1 MSSRIQGPA
10 KFEQIGQGS
19 EVLVQGVPNWAFLYN
34 ASTTKLPKYNIGD
47 RVVTPDGRVF
57 RYALAGGT
65 IHTEFM
71 VCDPDASIT
80 NAVAPAQVNPTSP
93 VILGIPLSS
102 GKKGDYCVTI
112 TVGATDGKA
121 GDAAVA
127 QDEMK
132 GGFVVIGNGA
142 NQHPMTRGILGNEAT
157 ISGGGAQ
164 SMNVYLDGALTR
176 DVVVGTDNCEAY
188 LNVYGDVKSMNVVNS
203 AYVTAIGAAA
213 AEATTGQYFWVQTW
227 GNVWLTSNS
236 LTGEA
241 ADGRDLYVNTDGSL
255 RGGLSTFQALQ
266 RVGVG
271 LDKSASNA
279 SNGPNCLLQ
288 LSI

>member
-1 MSSRIQGPA
+1 MSSRLQGPA

-19 EVLVQGVPNWAFLYN
+19 EVVVQGVPNWDFLYN
-34 ASTTKLPKYNIGD
+34 ASTTKLPEYNIGD

-57 RYALAGGT
+57 RYSLAGGT

-80 NAVAPAQVNPTSP
+80 NAVAPTQVNPTSP
-93 VILGIPLSS
+93 VILGINLTS
-102 GKKGDYCVTI
+102 GQLGSYCVTI
-112 TVGATDGKA
+112 TVGPSDGKA
-121 GDAAVA
+121 GNGNIA

-132 GGFVVIGNGA
+132 GGFVVIGNGSIG
-142 NQHPMTRGILGNEAT
+142 NQHPMTRGILGNEAVT
-157 ISGGGAQ
+157 GGG
-164 SMNVYLDGALTR
+164 SMNVYIDGALTR
-176 DVVVGTDNCEAY
+176 AVVVGTDNCEAY
-188 LNVYGDVKSMNVVNS
+188 LNVYGDVKSMNSVNS

-213 AEATTGQYFWVQTW
+213 AEATVGQYFWTQTW
-227 GNVWLTSNS
+227 GNVWLTSNG

-241 ADGRDLYVNTDGSL
+241 ANGRDLYVNTDGSL

-271 LDKSASNA
+271 LDKSTSTA
-279 SNGPNCLLQ
+279 SNGPNVMLQ
-288 LSI
+288 ISI

>member
-1 MSSRIQGPA
+1 MATTVKGPA
-10 KFEQIGQGS
+10 KVEYAGQGS
-19 EVLVQGVPNWAFLYN
+19 EVLVQGVPNWAFLYY
-34 ASTTKLPKYNIGD
+34 ASTTKMPKYNIGD
-47 RVVTPDGRVF
+47 RFVTPDGRVF
-57 RYALAGGT
+57 RYALAAGT

-93 VILGIPLSS
+93 VILGINLSS

-112 TVGATDGKA
+112 TVATGDGTA
-121 GDAAVA
+121 GNGNIA

-132 GGFVVIGNGA
+132 GGFVVVGNGI
-142 NQHPMTRGILGNEAT
+142 NQHPMTRGILGNDAVT
-157 ISGGGAQ
+157 GGG

-176 DVVVGTDNCEAY
+176 DVVTGASGDNCEAY
-188 LNVYGDVKSMNVVNS
+188 LNVYGNVKSMNSVQN

-213 AEATTGQYFWVQTW
+213 AEATVGQYFWVQTW
-227 GNVWLTSNS
+227 GNVWLTSNG

-241 ADGRDLYVNTDGSL
+241 ANGRDLYVYTDGSL

-271 LDKSASNA
+271 LDKNTSSAP
-279 SNGPNCLLQ
+279 NGPNCLLQ
-288 LSI
+288 IAV

>member
-80 NAVAPAQVNPTSP
+80 NDVAPAQVNPTSP
-93 VILGIPLSS
+93 VILGINLSS

-112 TVGATDGKA
+112 KVAA
-121 GDAAVA
+121 GDGTAANGAIA

-132 GGFVVIGNGA
+132 GGFVVIGNGT
-142 NQHPMTRGILGNEAT
+142 NQHPMTRGVLGNEA
-157 ISGGGAQ
+157 IAAGGG

-188 LNVYGDVKSMNVVNS
+188 LNVYGNVKSMNSVNS

-213 AEATTGQYFWVQTW
+213 AEATTGQYFFVQTW
-227 GNVWLTSNS
+227 GNIWLTSNAA
-236 LTGEA
+236 TGEA
-241 ADGRDLYVNTDGSL
+241 ANGRDLYVYTDGSL

-271 LDKSASNA
+271 LDKSTSSAP
-279 SNGPNCLLQ
+279 NGPNCMLQ
-288 LSI
+288 ISI

>member
-19 EVLVQGVPNWAFLYN
+19 EVLVQGVPNWAFLYT
-34 ASTTKLPKYNIGD
+34 ASTTKHPKYNIGD

-57 RYALAGGT
+57 RYALAAGT

-80 NAVAPAQVNPTSP
+80 NAVAPTQVNPTSP
-93 VILGIPLSS
+93 VILGIPLSA
-102 GKKGDYCVTI
+102 GKSGDYCVTI
-112 TVGATDGKA
+112 TVNISDGRA
-121 GDAAVA
+121 GDGVIA
-127 QDEMK
+127 QDELK

-142 NQHPMTRGILGNEAT
+142 NQHPMTRGILGNEAKAAGT
-157 ISGGGAQ
+157 GPVNI
-164 SMNVYLDGALTR
+164 YLDSALTR

-236 LTGEA
+236 ITGEA

-255 RGGLSTFQALQ
+255 RGQTSTTYAGYQ
-266 RVGVG
+266 RIGVG
-271 LDKSASNA
+271 LDKSTSNA